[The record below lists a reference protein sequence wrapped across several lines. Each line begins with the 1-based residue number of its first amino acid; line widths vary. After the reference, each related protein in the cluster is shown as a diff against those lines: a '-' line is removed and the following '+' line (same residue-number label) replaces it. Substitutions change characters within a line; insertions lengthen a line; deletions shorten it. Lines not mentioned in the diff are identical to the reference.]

1 VPVTSGR
8 SRIKRFLVV
17 VAVVVVALL
26 AYPGWLAIRIWQQS
40 HQDEQHSADA
50 IVVLGAA
57 QYNGE
62 PSPVFRAR
70 LNHAAFLYE
79 LGMSKKVIVTGGK
92 LPGDAF
98 TEAQAGNDYL
108 AGEKGVPDEA
118 ILEVEGNTTWESLQQ
133 VADVAGAEEVDSVL
147 LVSDPLH
154 SYRIKRMANDLG
166 FEGAYASP
174 ASYLNISTSRLTKA
188 KELVHEVA
196 SMLNYELVERR

>member
-1 VPVTSGR
+1 MTSGR
-8 SRIKRFLVV
+8 SRVKRFILVV
-17 VAVVVVALL
+17 ALVLVALL

-57 QYNGE
+57 QYNGD

-92 LPGDAF
+92 LPGDEF
-98 TEAQAGNDYL
+98 TEAQAGNEYL
-108 AGEKGVPDEA
+108 VGDKGVPAEA
-118 ILEVEGNTTWESLQQ
+118 IVEVEGNTTWESLQQ
-133 VADVAGAEEVDSVL
+133 VADVAPDEDVDSVL

-166 FEGAYASP
+166 FDEAWASP
-174 ASYLNISTSRLTKA
+174 ASYLNLTTSRLTKA

-196 SMLNYELVERR
+196 SMLNYEIVERR